1 MKIGRS
7 DSDLLCLKW
16 GKRETH
22 SILIG
27 VGHDK
32 SNQIFDFGVSSVMP
46 SRLFSGPLTTH

>member
-7 DSDLLCLKW
+7 DSDLLFVNR

-22 SILIG
+22 SISIG

-32 SNQIFDFGVSSVMP
+32 SNQILDFEISWVA
-46 SRLFSGPLTTH
+46 LIWAYLALDL